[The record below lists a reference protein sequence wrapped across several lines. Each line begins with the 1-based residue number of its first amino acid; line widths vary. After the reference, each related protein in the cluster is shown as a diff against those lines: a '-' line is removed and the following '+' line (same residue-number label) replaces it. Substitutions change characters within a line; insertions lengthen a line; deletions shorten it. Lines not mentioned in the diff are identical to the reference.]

1 MAKNK
6 RMSDDNIVA
15 LIDEQVGL
23 SVGYADSELSTER
36 ANVMDF
42 YNGVLPKP
50 HHSGN
55 STYCSNDVYDSIQS
69 LKAALLETFGA
80 GNKTC
85 VFQPQNEDDVEKARV
100 CSEYTDYV
108 IHRQNDSFKLF
119 SEIIHDSLIARV
131 GICKV
136 FWSESEELDY
146 EDFQDIT
153 PGQLDTLL
161 AQENVELVESK
172 TDELGLV
179 SGTISIAQDTSQV
192 VIENVAPENFLIETQ
207 ARSLEDV
214 SFCAHRMKKTIS
226 ELRAAGYDENKIDR
240 ISTDHGDVDM
250 ETDPEVLARFDGQST
265 LRSSKISSIQVT
277 EAYVNIDVDGS
288 GEDQLYKVIKAGNI
302 LLDKELVTRKPFI
315 TFCPL
320 PVPHTFYGDNFGEKV
335 IPTQKSRTVLVRSI
349 LDHAVL
355 TNNPRYT
362 VVKGSLTNP
371 RELSDN
377 RVGGIVNTTRPDAIS
392 PLMQAPLN
400 PHIFQTI
407 QMLSEEKEDTT
418 GVSKLSQGLNKDALA
433 KQNSATM
440 VEQLATMS
448 QQRQKIIARN
458 FATQFVKKLY
468 LEVYDLV
475 CQFEQKERIVELSG
489 NYVPCDPRT
498 WREKRDITVAMT
510 LGYGEQ
516 QKEAQKFLAMHS
528 LLSADPNLSKMYKPD
543 NQFALASKIMDLSG
557 IKEVS
562 TYLTNPAELPPEK
575 PDPGQELQMQLA
587 QKQIEIQE
595 RQTAVAEAKQQ
606 LDAMVSQSKLKLEQL
621 KAEHDAA
628 IKTDALDLKEEQL
641 KHKKLIDAAELL
653 LAQQA
658 DEVTAI
664 ASVNG

>member
-6 RMSDDNIVA
+6 PLSDDNIIA
-15 LIDEQVGL
+15 LIDEQVGT

-36 ANVMDF
+36 TRVMDF
-42 YNGVLPKP
+42 YNGVEPRP
-50 HHSGN
+50 HHAGN
-55 STYCSNDVYDSIQS
+55 STYCSNDVYDSVSS
-69 LKAALLETFGA
+69 LKAALLETFCA
-80 GNKTC
+80 GNRTC

-136 FWSESEELDY
+136 FWSDSEEVSY
-146 EDFQDIT
+146 EDFTDIT
-153 PGQLDTLL
+153 SGELDALL
-161 AQENVELVESK
+161 SQENVELVDS
-172 TDELGLV
+172 TSDELGLI
-179 SGTISIAQDTSQV
+179 SGSISITNDTSQV

-214 SFCAHRMKKTIS
+214 NFCAHRMKKTLS
-226 ELRAAGYDENKIDR
+226 DLRADGYDEKKIEKIGDNH
-240 ISTDHGDVDM
+240 SDVDM
-250 ETDPEVLARFDGQST
+250 ETDPEVLARFDGQGTYTGNKVKSV
-265 LRSSKISSIQVT
+265 QVT
-277 EAYVNIDVDGS
+277 EAYMNLDCYGT
-288 GEDQLYKVIKAGNI
+288 GEDELYRVIKAGNV
-302 LLDKELVTRKPFI
+302 LLEKEVVNRKPFL
-315 TFCPL
+315 TFCAL
-320 PVPHTFYGDNFGEKV
+320 PVPHTFYGDNFAEKV

-362 VVKGSLTNP
+362 VLKGALTNP

-377 RVGGIVNTTRPDAIS
+377 RVGGIVNTTRPDAIN

-407 QMLSEEKEDTT
+407 QMLTEEKEDTT
-418 GVSKLSQGLNKDALA
+418 GVSKLSQGLDKNALS
-433 KQNSATM
+433 KQNSAQM

-458 FATQFVKKLY
+458 FATQFVKNLY
-468 LEVYDLV
+468 LEVYNLV
-475 CQFEQKERIVELSG
+475 CEHEQQERIVELSG

-498 WREKRDITVAMT
+498 WREKRDVVVEMT

-528 LLSADPNLSKMYKPD
+528 LMSADPNLSKMYKPE
-543 NQFALASKIMDLSG
+543 NQYALATKIMDLSG

-562 TYLTNPAELPPEK
+562 AYLTNPAALPPEE
-575 PDPGQELQMQLA
+575 PDPAQELQMQLA

-595 RQTAVAEAKQQ
+595 RQTAVAEAKHQ
-606 LDAMVSQSKLKLEQL
+606 LDAMVSQSKLQLEQL
-621 KAEHDAA
+621 KAEQEAA
-628 IKTDALDLKEEQL
+628 IKSDSQDLKEEAL
-641 KHKKLIDAAELL
+641 RHKKLIDAAELL

-658 DEVTAI
+658 DEITAI
-664 ASVNG
+664 ASPNG